1 MSFDSFMEVFS
12 SLELSLV
19 QPEPTLGVL
28 ARKEEMDVSKAFMLC
43 LALTQLLSIHHL
55 IQEKKQKVSNWKRF

>member
-1 MSFDSFMEVFS
+1 MEVFS

-19 QPEPTLGVL
+19 QLEPILGVL

-55 IQEKKQKVSNWKRF
+55 IQEKK

>member
-19 QPEPTLGVL
+19 QLEPILGVL
-28 ARKEEMDVSKAFMLC
+28 ARIEEMNVSKAFMSC

-55 IQEKKQKVSNWKRF
+55 IQEKK